1 MTKASKYLKKLLF
14 SVVKKITVGRKLAGI
29 LMQKLKYHDD
39 LKYLKK
45 LPNWLNK
52 LRIGGVFYFSTLY
65 DGCIVCFSG
74 EMDHIP
80 EVAFYMVGAIEEVVA
95 KAERL
100 AEEQAT

>member
-14 SVVKKITVGRKLAGI
+14 SIVKKITAGRKLAGI
-29 LMQKLKYHDD
+29 LVQKF
-39 LKYLKK
+39 K
-45 LPNWLNK
+45 LPNWLNT
-52 LRIGGVFYFSTLY
+52 LRIGDVFYFSTLY